1 MSNISYN
8 LTTSLQIGF
17 ADQLLLRLQMIPLY
31 VLAAI
36 VFSISRKDCVNCM
49 ARTTQIITLPSTSIG
64 TKQSILVHRYFPANN
79 RGTKTAYVQASLHAD
94 ELPGP
99 IVPADL
105 YLFILFFAYT

>member
-1 MSNISYN
+1 
-8 LTTSLQIGF
+8 
-17 ADQLLLRLQMIPLY
+17 
-31 VLAAI
+31 
-36 VFSISRKDCVNCM
+36 M

-99 IVPADL
+99 IVPADFVFL
-105 YLFILFFAYT
+105 YYSSHTITCRIFSMEGQPQHCHPFETFRAVF